1 MSASSSLASSL
12 PLLPFAVMW
21 LLLIICF
28 AVVLWLGTFLGLLWV
43 GWKLGDVI
51 GRWILPSDA
60 VLRDAVA
67 RLRLRQRIRAQVGL
81 RRRRRLR
88 RPVGR
93 AV

>member
-1 MSASSSLASSL
+1 MYASSSLASSL
-12 PLLPFAVMW
+12 LLLPFAVMW

-51 GRWILPSDA
+51 GRLILPSDA